1 MNYKERHNMK
11 TDKNIDEAQFKSF
24 NDLDLS
30 KIPGSVAEILTTN
43 FERFNKCRTFEDVV
57 ALCHELFDDAGL
69 NTEWTRKFFYSL
81 GQIKEQNPSP
91 RAAFEKAMLFM
102 NNARMK
108 GMGLGMNNGGS
119 RHRFYEEENA
129 NEILNEG
136 WIGGILGWITG
147 GIVSAL
153 LGAGLIPA
161 LALVGIG
168 AYGGHKI

>member
-1 MNYKERHNMK
+1 MKAIKVNTSTTTKKDITMK
-11 TDKNIDEAQFKSF
+11 TDKNIDEAAFKSF

-57 ALCHELFDDAGL
+57 ALCHELFDGAGL

-108 GMGLGMNNGGS
+108 GMGLGMGRGTGRYGES
-119 RHRFYEEENA
+119 EDAEVDESKPTKKQYTKKQ
-129 NEILNEG
+129 
-136 WIGGILGWITG
+136 ITEA
-147 GIVSAL
+147 I
-153 LGAGLIPA
+153 
-161 LALVGIG
+161 
-168 AYGGHKI
+168 AYWKSVLEKMD

>member
-1 MNYKERHNMK
+1 MK

-43 FERFNKCRTFEDVV
+43 FERFNKCRSFEDVV

-108 GMGLGMNNGGS
+108 GMGLGMGRG
-119 RHRFYEEENA
+119 
-129 NEILNEG
+129 
-136 WIGGILGWITG
+136 TG
-147 GIVSAL
+147 H
-153 LGAGLIPA
+153 
-161 LALVGIG
+161 
-168 AYGGHKI
+168 YGESEDAEVDESKPTKKQYTKK